1 MQIKGT
7 LVVVVNITL
16 IFALSRIACGLEFQ
30 S

>member
-7 LVVVVNITL
+7 LAVVVNITV
-16 IFALSRIACGLEFQ
+16 IFALSWIARGLEFQ